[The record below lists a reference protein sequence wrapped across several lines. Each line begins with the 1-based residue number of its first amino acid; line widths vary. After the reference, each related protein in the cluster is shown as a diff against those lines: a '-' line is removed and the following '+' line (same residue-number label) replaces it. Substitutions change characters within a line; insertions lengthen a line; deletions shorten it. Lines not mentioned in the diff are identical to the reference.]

1 MTSDTFL
8 RRIITDDT
16 PQSTAQFRAQ
26 VRRQKEMLR
35 NDFQLARNVSI
46 GQNFKAHQLL
56 GSSNP
61 ESTKGLVMPTNVA
74 MQTVDNYYSQY
85 YSFVLNN
92 HTRQQ
97 INKNYTLAPFH
108 SKIQSIRHSTEQSNT
123 KKTLLFTPGV
133 GTLRHIHIFIHIMNG
148 HTTAHSYNSYFRT
161 SKIVI

>member
-1 MTSDTFL
+1 MTLDTFL

-26 VRRQKEMLR
+26 VHRQKEMLR

-46 GQNFKAHQLL
+46 GQNFEAHQLL

-97 INKNYTLAPFH
+97 INKNYT
-108 SKIQSIRHSTEQSNT
+108 
-123 KKTLLFTPGV
+123 
-133 GTLRHIHIFIHIMNG
+133 
-148 HTTAHSYNSYFRT
+148 
-161 SKIVI
+161 